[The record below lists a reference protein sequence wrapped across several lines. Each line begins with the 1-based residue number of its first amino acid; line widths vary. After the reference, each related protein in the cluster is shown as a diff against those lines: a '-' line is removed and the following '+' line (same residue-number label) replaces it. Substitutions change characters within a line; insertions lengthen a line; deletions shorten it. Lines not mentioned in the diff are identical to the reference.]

1 MMIGDGRKQH
11 TESDGLVLPRLASEN
26 VVVASTSPSAVNT
39 KEGWPLIAPIMNI
52 TLEQGFSKIEF
63 GADIMQN
70 INQSSN
76 TPISVHCVM
85 FGPEGWADLP
95 YGLLHS
101 IIVLLGSTRDLLAF
115 IATCPSWYAAFMSI
129 RSTLGKLFPPVI
141 FRNCADETSSAGS
154 NIGNTWELIDPVYP
168 STPLCRLTPPSI
180 LDKVVV
186 IKCSYDHAI
195 FCYDRSLIIM
205 DVLIGTTVAAPPFP
219 LNQLCYRTFISPE
232 ASPDSY
238 LFVSSPHCLYVWRV
252 GSPSW
257 LNCDFLNAHLIK
269 EMVSFKGRFILK
281 MRQKLYTVYL
291 TPQFHVEL
299 LRVDCRDY
307 MDPYV
312 LSGNL
317 VACEDTLL
325 LLGRNG
331 EAFSIDF
338 STEPAKFVRLEEG
351 GLKKWAFFYG
361 QKHIGHPRHLVNP
374 ERMGLRGGLVYQLDE
389 NARVFSYPVDG
400 NQNEELEP
408 EPCFATINAHL
419 AHNPTSFAAWV

>member
-1 MMIGDGRKQH
+1 MMIGDGGKQH
-11 TESDGLVLPRLASEN
+11 TVSDGHVLPRLASEK
-26 VVVASTSPSAVNT
+26 VVVSSTSPSAVN
-39 KEGWPLIAPIMNI
+39 
-52 TLEQGFSKIEF
+52 IEEEF
-63 GADIMQN
+63 EADSMQN
-70 INQSSN
+70 INRSSN
-76 TPISVHCVM
+76 TPISVHRVM

-95 YGLLHS
+95 HGLLHS

-129 RSTLGKLFPPVI
+129 KSTLGELFPPVI
-141 FRNCADETSSAGS
+141 FRNCADQTSSTGS

-168 STPLCRLTPPSI
+168 STLLCRLTPRSI
-180 LDKVVV
+180 LDKMTVV
-186 IKCSYDHAI
+186 KCSYGHAI
-195 FCYDRSLIIM
+195 FCYDRSLVIM
-205 DVLIGTTVAAPPFP
+205 DVLTGTTVAAPPFP
-219 LNQLCYRTFISPE
+219 LSQLCYKTFISPE

-238 LFVSSPHCLYVWRV
+238 LFVSSPHCLYAWRV

-257 LNCDFLNAHLIK
+257 LHCDFLNAHLIK
-269 EMVSFKGRFILK
+269 EIVSFKDRVIMR
-281 MRQKLYTVYL
+281 MRQKLYTVHL
-291 TPQFHVEL
+291 APQFHVEV

-317 VACEDTLL
+317 VACGDTLL

-338 STEPAKFVRLEEG
+338 STVPAKYVSAEEG
-351 GLKKWAFFYG
+351 GLEKWAFFFGEKRTG
-361 QKHIGHPRHLVNP
+361 QPRLLVNP
-374 ERMGLRGGLVYQLDE
+374 ERMGLRGGLVYRLDE

-408 EPCFATINAHL
+408 EPCFATINAYL
-419 AHNPTSFAAWV
+419 ARNPTSFAAWV